1 MKPTLLIMAAGL
13 GSRYGSLKQI
23 EPIGPG
29 GEAIIDYS
37 VYDAIRA
44 GFGKVVFVIKKEIE
58 ADFQGS
64 LLKRFENRIET
75 SYVFQELDMLPEGF
89 SLPPDRKKPWGTAHA
104 ILISESAIDT
114 PFAAINADDF
124 YGYESFSELN
134 SFLTGKNKET
144 DYCMVGY
151 KLKNTLS
158 EHGTVSR
165 GLCDIDDKGFLR
177 TVTELTKIKQE
188 GAGIVYY
195 ENDEKISLPEE
206 SIVSMNMWGFNESVF
221 QKIKER
227 FSAFLEESIN
237 DPKAEFYIPT
247 MVDLLIKSG
256 EARVKVLNSNAT
268 WFGITYKEDK
278 EAVKQ
283 SVLSKID
290 SGDYPR
296 KLWK

>member
-1 MKPTLLIMAAGL
+1 MAAGL

-23 EPIGPG
+23 EPIGPE

-64 LLKRFENRIET
+64 LLKRFEDKIET

-89 SLPPDRKKPWGTAHA
+89 SLPPERKKPWGTAHA
-104 ILISESAIDT
+104 ILTSEDEVNTS
-114 PFAAINADDF
+114 FAAINADDF
-124 YGYESFSELN
+124 YGYEPFRQMNAFFSDGN
-134 SFLTGKNKET
+134 GSDT
-144 DYCMVGY
+144 DYCMIGY

-165 GLCDIDDKGFLR
+165 GLCDIDKAGFLKS
-177 TVTELTKIKQE
+177 VTELTQIKEE
-188 GAGIVYY
+188 GNSIVYY
-195 ENDEKISLPEE
+195 ENDESISLPED
-206 SIVSMNMWGFNESVF
+206 SIVSMNMWGFTGSVF
-221 QKIKER
+221 NQIRDR
-227 FSAFLEESIN
+227 FSSFLSENIN

-247 MVDLLIKSG
+247 LVDILIRENK
-256 EARVKVLNSNAT
+256 ARVKVLPSDAS
-268 WFGITYKEDK
+268 WFGITYKEDRESARK
-278 EAVKQ
+278 SILNKIEA
-283 SVLSKID
+283 
-290 SGDYPR
+290 GEYPR